1 MRRLVAET
9 RLHPADLVLP
19 VFLREGIDSPQP
31 ITSMPGVYQHTPDS
45 LRRAATEAAE
55 AGVGGIMIFGV
66 PEDHD
71 ATGTGAVDPQGIQ
84 NVGLRLLAE
93 EVGEDMVVISDLCL
107 DEFTDHGHCGVLAAD
122 GTVDNDASLAR
133 YQEMGLAQAEAGA
146 HLLGLSGMMDG
157 QVGAVRSALDA
168 AGHTSTGTLAY
179 AAKYA
184 TALYGPFREAVD
196 SQLTGDRKT
205 YQMDPANRREGLR
218 ETLLDVAEGAD
229 VVMVKPSTL
238 YLDVLSDV
246 AREVTVPVA
255 AYHVSGE
262 MAMVEAAAE
271 RGWIDRDRTIL
282 ETLLSIHRAG
292 AGIIATYW
300 ATEAAAWLNE
310 R

>member
-1 MRRLVAET
+1 
-9 RLHPADLVLP
+9 
-19 VFLREGIDSPQP
+19 
-31 ITSMPGVYQHTPDS
+31 
-45 LRRAATEAAE
+45 
-55 AGVGGIMIFGV
+55 MIFGV
-66 PEDHD
+66 PEHHD
-71 ATGTGAVDPQGIQ
+71 ATGTGAVDPEGIQ

-93 EVGEDMVVISDLCL
+93 EVGDDMVVISDLCL

-300 ATEAAAWLNE
+300 TTEAAAWLNE

>member
-1 MRRLVAET
+1 
-9 RLHPADLVLP
+9 
-19 VFLREGIDSPQP
+19 
-31 ITSMPGVYQHTPDS
+31 
-45 LRRAATEAAE
+45 
-55 AGVGGIMIFGV
+55 
-66 PEDHD
+66 
-71 ATGTGAVDPQGIQ
+71 
-84 NVGLRLLAE
+84 
-93 EVGEDMVVISDLCL
+93 
-107 DEFTDHGHCGVLAAD
+107 
-122 GTVDNDASLAR
+122 
-133 YQEMGLAQAEAGA
+133 
-146 HLLGLSGMMDG
+146 
-157 QVGAVRSALDA
+157 
-168 AGHTSTGTLAY
+168 
-179 AAKYA
+179 
-184 TALYGPFREAVD
+184 
-196 SQLTGDRKT
+196 
-205 YQMDPANRREGLR
+205 MDPANRREGLR

-300 ATEAAAWLNE
+300 TTEAAAWLNE

>member
-1 MRRLVAET
+1 VR
-9 RLHPADLVLP
+9 PGDLVLP
-19 VFLREGIDSPQP
+19 MFVREGIDSPVPLQ
-31 ITSMPGVYQHTPDS
+31 SMPGVLQHTEDS
-45 LRRAATEAAE
+45 LVAAAKEAA
-55 AGVGGIMIFGV
+55 ARGVGGLILFGV
-66 PEDHD
+66 PETKD
-71 ATGTGAVDPQGIQ
+71 AEGSAASDPGSFVNRAITR
-84 NVGLRLLAE
+84 LRE
-93 EVGEDMVVISDLCL
+93 EVGEDMVVIADLCL
-107 DEFTDHGHCGVLAAD
+107 DEFTDHGHCGVLD
-122 GTVDNDASLAR
+122 SRGVVDNDATLVR
-133 YQEMGLAQAEAGA
+133 YREVAVAQAEAGV
-146 HLLGLSGMMDG
+146 HMIGPSGMMDG
-157 QVGAVRSALDA
+157 QIAAIRDALDG
-168 AGHTSTGTLAY
+168 AGAQDVSVFAY
-179 AAKYA
+179 SAKYA
-184 TALYGPFREAVD
+184 SAFYGPFREAVG
-196 SQLTGDRKT
+196 SSLQGDRKT
-205 YQMDPANRREGLR
+205 YQQDPANRREGLR

-300 ATEAAAWLNE
+300 TTEAAAWLNE